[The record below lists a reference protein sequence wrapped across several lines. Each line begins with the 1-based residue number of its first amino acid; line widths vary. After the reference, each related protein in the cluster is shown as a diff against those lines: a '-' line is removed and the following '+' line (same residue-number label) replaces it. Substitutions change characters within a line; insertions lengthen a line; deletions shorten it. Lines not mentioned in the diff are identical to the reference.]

1 MNKVDIVV
9 PIYNA
14 YEYTEECIKSI
25 LRNTNLNEHTLLLI
39 NDKSPDE
46 RILPMLQKYAKENS
60 NKNIVVLENEENS
73 GFVKTVNN
81 GMKYSQNDVIL
92 LNSDTEVT
100 ENWLEKIMECAYS
113 NEYIATVTPFT
124 NNGTIFSIPNFGV
137 DNNLPENLSLDE
149 FAKLVEKCSEKRYPE
164 VTTGNGYC
172 MYIKRSVLN
181 EIGLFDDITFEK
193 GYGEEK
199 DFCYRALDYRYINV
213 LCDNTFIYH
222 KQEWNYQKNIWNC

>member
-1 MNKVDIVV
+1 MKQIDIIV

-14 YEYTEECIKSI
+14 YKYTEECLKSLIK
-25 LRNTNLNEHTLLLI
+25 NTDLKAHRLLLI

-137 DNNLPENLSLDE
+137 DNNLPS
-149 FAKLVEKCSEKRYPE
+149 
-164 VTTGNGYC
+164 G
-172 MYIKRSVLN
+172 
-181 EIGLFDDITFEK
+181 
-193 GYGEEK
+193 
-199 DFCYRALDYRYINV
+199 
-213 LCDNTFIYH
+213 
-222 KQEWNYQKNIWNC
+222 